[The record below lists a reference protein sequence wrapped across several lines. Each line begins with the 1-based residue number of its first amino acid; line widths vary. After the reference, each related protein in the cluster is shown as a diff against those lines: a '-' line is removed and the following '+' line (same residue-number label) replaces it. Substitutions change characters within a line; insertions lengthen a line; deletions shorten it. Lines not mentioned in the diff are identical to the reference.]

1 MWTTI
6 TNYWVEILLT
16 VTSIIV
22 GFLVGYAFYRLQKR
36 DVASARVERV
46 KRAKEELLDIIESQI
61 INKQQFA
68 EELIHNLIV
77 ASEREHQV
85 GLKDFCTPVTLLQD
99 VALRLQKSRHL
110 DIVRKSEYS
119 DQIEQTITTINE
131 HHTEVPE
138 DAKESLE
145 LVGVLEDTIQN
156 DEKQKS
162 LETIAAL
169 KKKLVKAPLP
179 VSTEYVMISE
189 RLQQFTSLITG
200 IAGVIVTFIIAT
212 EFFGVAVDLDRSLQN
227 TIIPTILIAI
237 ILTTLVFFLTIA
249 KKWS

>member
-1 MWTTI
+1 MEWCGSHLWAPSCYHVSVGRSRWKIMWTTI

-99 VALRLQKSRHL
+99 VALRLQKSRQKIGSSKPEL
-110 DIVRKSEYS
+110 TEKLKSS
-119 DQIEQTITTINE
+119 AWLILSNW
-131 HHTEVPE
+131 
-138 DAKESLE
+138 
-145 LVGVLEDTIQN
+145 N
-156 DEKQKS
+156 
-162 LETIAAL
+162 
-169 KKKLVKAPLP
+169 LP
-179 VSTEYVMISE
+179 YK
-189 RLQQFTSLITG
+189 
-200 IAGVIVTFIIAT
+200 
-212 EFFGVAVDLDRSLQN
+212 N
-227 TIIPTILIAI
+227 
-237 ILTTLVFFLTIA
+237 
-249 KKWS
+249 